1 MSDSTRECELMDHL
15 EALLV
20 DPDRDTLTLRADPES
35 GGIHLAWRHEGEDEV
50 MTLNRIE
57 ANPRLMGVNALRL
70 MRQAVEGARSGAATG
85 R

>member
-1 MSDSTRECELMDHL
+1 MSDADSKCELMDHL

-35 GGIHLAWRHEGEDEV
+35 GGLRLTWKNVNDFHTMSVDRVEH
-50 MTLNRIE
+50 
-57 ANPRLMGVNALRL
+57 NPRLMGVNALRL
-70 MRQAVEGARSGAATG
+70 MRKAVG